1 MSDRASHTSSRTQ
14 IARKVVTLQPHPCP
28 AKTCNLGYIFF
39 LAKAKPPALA
49 FKKPITQVIGFLDR
63 AQPGGRKTY

>member
-1 MSDRASHTSSRTQ
+1 LAGE
-14 IARKVVTLQPHPCP
+14 
-28 AKTCNLGYIFF
+28 KTVSQLTVF

-63 AQPGGRKTY
+63 AQPGGENLLAS